1 MRAALLLAGLA
12 VLVVFWALAPGG
24 GRPGRL
30 ARAALGHRGGPP
42 GEPPAPPV
50 ASIWIPGGIALAAG
64 VILLPPRS
72 WLLAGTAAVV
82 VATATWV
89 LRRAAGER
97 TRLRH
102 RAEVVRACGVI
113 AGQLE
118 IGEIPARA
126 LQTGAADCPL
136 VAPAAAA
143 LAIGG
148 DATTAL
154 RTTGRLPGCA
164 GLVDLADGWR
174 LCERTGMPLA
184 QAVRRIADAIRA
196 QADDESAREAEL
208 STARATGRLM
218 VVLPGVGMLLGY
230 FVNADPL
237 GFLFG
242 SWVGQLCLL
251 GASVLASA
259 GLVWTQKLSEERA

>member
-1 MRAALLLAGLA
+1 MIAAFVFAGLA
-12 VLVVFWALAPGG
+12 LLAAFWALAPGG

-30 ARAALGHRGGPP
+30 RRAAIGRSARPFTDASSPP
-42 GEPPAPPV
+42 G
-50 ASIWIPGGIALAAG
+50 ASTWVPGGIALAAG
-64 VILLPPRS
+64 MLLLPPSS
-72 WLLAGTAAVV
+72 WLLAGTGAVLV
-82 VATATWV
+82 TTATWV
-89 LRRAAGER
+89 VRRGAAGR
-97 TRLRH
+97 ARLRH

-118 IGEIPARA
+118 IGEIPAKA
-126 LQTGAADCPL
+126 LQTGAQDCPL

-148 DATTAL
+148 DATVAL
-154 RTTGRLPGCA
+154 RSTGRLPGCA

-196 QADDESAREAEL
+196 QADDEAAREAEL

-218 VVLPGVGMLLGY
+218 VVLPGVGMILGY

-242 SWVGQLCLL
+242 SWIGQLCLL
-251 GASVLASA
+251 GASVFASA
-259 GLVWTQKLSEERA
+259 GLVWTQKLSEEPA